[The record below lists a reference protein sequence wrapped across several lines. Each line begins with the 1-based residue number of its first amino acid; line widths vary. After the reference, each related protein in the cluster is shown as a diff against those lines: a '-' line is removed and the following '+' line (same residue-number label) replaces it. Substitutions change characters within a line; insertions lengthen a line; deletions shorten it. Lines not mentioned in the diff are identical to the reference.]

1 MKKLRGY
8 ILVAV
13 GFAVLLA
20 TDIGHPGSPTH
31 AQSGSHYFPETNH
44 TVKGRFLA
52 YWEQHGGLAQQ
63 GYPIS
68 DEFQEV
74 STLDG
79 NTYTVQYFERAVFEL
94 HPENAGTP
102 YEVLLSQL
110 GTFRYKARYG
120 SGTPPLTP
128 APISS
133 SQTLYG
139 VSMVS
144 ADEG

>member
-20 TDIGHPGSPTH
+20 TNTGHPGSHAH
-31 AQSGSHYFPETNH
+31 AQSGSYYFPETNH
-44 TVKGRFLA
+44 VVKGRFLA

-79 NTYTVQYFERAVFEL
+79 NTYTVQYFERAVFEY
-94 HPENAGTP
+94 HPENRPP
-102 YEVLLSQL
+102 YDVLLSLL
-110 GTFRYKARYG
+110 GVIEYQKRYG
-120 SGTPPLTP
+120 RTGTPDQNASTDNTRPFP
-128 APISS
+128 E
-133 SQTLYG
+133 
-139 VSMVS
+139 M
-144 ADEG
+144 